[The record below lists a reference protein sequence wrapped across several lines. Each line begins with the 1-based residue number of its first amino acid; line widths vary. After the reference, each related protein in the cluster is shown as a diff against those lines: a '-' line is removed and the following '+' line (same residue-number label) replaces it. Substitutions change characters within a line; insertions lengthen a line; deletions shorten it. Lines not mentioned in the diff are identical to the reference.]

1 MEFETCPAYRHL
13 QVYQLLPWE
22 QQFRSKKT
30 ADKRIELKAAI
41 HYHLDRGAT
50 EHEQPAQAA

>member
-1 MEFETCPAYRHL
+1 MIYS
-13 QVYQLLPWE
+13 VK
-22 QQFRSKKT
+22 SST

-50 EHEQPAQAA
+50 EHEQPAQAT